1 MRYVLTAVALLL
13 VVATLAG
20 LKGAQIARLMEYGEE
35 AERAGP
41 PPEVVGTAIAEQ
53 QTWEVTL
60 SAVASIATG
69 RGVALSN
76 DTPGIVSRLHFES
89 GASVKTGQLLVELD
103 SDVERA
109 QLRALQARRD
119 LAERNLNRSRYLV
132 STGAIPQAQLDNDE
146 AAFTSQAA
154 EVKALVEQIERKR
167 VRAPFSGK
175 IGIREVNLG
184 QYLAPGTRIAVLEA
198 DEPEYV
204 DFTLPQQHLSSLA
217 RGMPVRALDSTGAL
231 LVEGSISAI
240 DPAIDPITRSVRVR
254 ASLPEDDRL
263 RPGMFVQVEVV
274 LPQRADVVTIPLT
287 AVLRAPYGDSV
298 FLAEPRPA
306 PEGAP
311 QKVARQVFVRVG
323 ETRGDFV
330 SILEGITPGQEVVVA
345 GAFKLRND
353 IPLIVDNSVAP
364 EPQLDPRPEDR

>member
-1 MRYVLTAVALLL
+1 MRYVWTALALL
-13 VVATLAG
+13 VVVALLAG

-41 PPEVVGTAIAEQ
+41 PPEVVGTALAEQ
-53 QTWEVTL
+53 QSWEVTL
-60 SAVASIATG
+60 SAVASIATS

-76 DTPGIVSRLHFES
+76 DTAGIVSRLHFES
-89 GASVKTGQLLVELD
+89 GALVKTGQLLVELD

-119 LAERNLNRSRYLV
+119 LAELNLSRSRYLA
-132 STGAIPQAQLDNDE
+132 STGAIPQAQLDTD
-146 AAFTSQAA
+146 AATFESQSS
-154 EVKALVEQIERKR
+154 EVNALAEQIERKR

-175 IGIREVNLG
+175 MGIREVNLG
-184 QYLAPGTRIAVLEA
+184 QYLPPGTRIAVLEA
-198 DEPEYV
+198 DEPEFV
-204 DFTLPQQHLSSLA
+204 DFTLPQQHLSSLSP
-217 RGMPVRALDSTGAL
+217 GMPVRALDAAGAL
-231 LVEGSISAI
+231 LVEGAISAI

-254 ASLPEDDRL
+254 ADLPEDERL

-274 LPQRADVVTIPLT
+274 LPRRSDVVTIPLT

-323 ETRGDFV
+323 ETRGDFA
-330 SILEGITPGQEVVVA
+330 SILEGIKPGQEVVVA